1 VRAFG
6 KNGVALTAIIHLT
19 VFALNLFTC
28 PPHGFVLL
36 LQSCRART
44 KRTRKVSITIFEI
57 VTRRQRAFFESV
69 FVFLFRSLR
78 GVGEAKSAQ
87 NFFQ

>member
-1 VRAFG
+1 MRAFG

-28 PPHGFVLL
+28 PRRTALFF
-36 LQSCRART
+36 CCNRAAH
-44 KRTRKVSITIFEI
+44 KAHAGKVSITIFEI
-57 VTRRQRAFFESV
+57 VTRRQRAFLRAFLCFYSV
-69 FVFLFRSLR
+69 LC